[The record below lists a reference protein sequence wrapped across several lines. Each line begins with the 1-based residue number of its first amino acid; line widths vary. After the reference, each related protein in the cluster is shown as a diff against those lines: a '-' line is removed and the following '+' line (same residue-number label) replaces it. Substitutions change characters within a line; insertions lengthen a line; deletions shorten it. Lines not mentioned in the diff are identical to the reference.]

1 MAQVMEG
8 KLDQAS
14 AAARLGISV
23 RQVKRL
29 KRRLLDDGVQGLL
42 SKKRGRPSN
51 RRTPAAVLEGDG
63 PDQGAL
69 RGFWPDAGMGTA
81 PVGQP
86 ELPIQRL
93 ALPSGG
99 RRSGPQLARLGG
111 DDRDSPGQRTRNR
124 WKERVLTYTCRS
136 KPVKQQEPVD
146 GKAVNSKVE
155 KALARRTQPQPIGHP
170 WKQRMDTPRG
180 TKPVRAE
187 FTHTRENFAPLFV

>member
-1 MAQVMEG
+1 MTTKDVLRSQVMAQVMEG

-111 DDRDSPGQRTRNR
+111 DDRDSPGQRTRNSV
-124 WKERVLTYTCRS
+124 ERTRVDLHVPQQTGQTAGTCRW
-136 KPVKQQEPVD
+136 QGGQ
-146 GKAVNSKVE
+146 
-155 KALARRTQPQPIGHP
+155 
-170 WKQRMDTPRG
+170 
-180 TKPVRAE
+180 
-187 FTHTRENFAPLFV
+187 